1 MKDLL
6 KLSPLKFGAIVF
18 CSVILAACNSKEQE
32 QPVEVVDTEPVMETI
47 RGTVTYEEDIIL
59 APESITTVEL
69 IDVTAAD
76 EEPIVIAEGFV
87 AGFGAP
93 PLAFSLEYDSTQIKE
108 GHKYELRA
116 VVMEQVRLMFKS
128 VGSYPVLEANSS
140 GPVEIMLKHVPGGKV
155 ERMAEVVRANNP
167 TLSGFYY
174 YAGGEGEFIDCET
187 ASVYPVAREGGVYS
201 LESGYRRE
209 AKKSGE
215 QIFTVVSGNYV
226 TRPARDG
233 RGKEDF
239 LVIEQV
245 EEMSASGDC
254 P

>member
-6 KLSPLKFGAIVF
+6 KLTPVRWGSLLIL
-18 CSVILAACNSKEQE
+18 SVLLAACDTQDD
-32 QPVEVVDTEPVMETI
+32 QPAEVVDTGPVMKTI

-69 IDVTAAD
+69 IDVTAQD
-76 EEPIVIAEGFV
+76 EEPQVVAEGYV

-93 PLAFSLEYDSTQIKE
+93 PLAFSLEYDTSKIKPD
-108 GHKYELRA
+108 HRYELRA
-116 VVMEQVRLMFKS
+116 KVMEQVRLMFKS
-128 VGSYPVLEANSS
+128 VGSYPVLGDENT
-140 GPVEIMLKHVPGGKV
+140 GPVEILLKHVPGGKV
-155 ERMAEVVRANNP
+155 ERMAETVRANNP
-167 TLSGFYY
+167 TITGFYY
-174 YAGGEGEFIDCET
+174 YLGGEGEFIDCET
-187 ASVYPVAREGGVYS
+187 AAVHPVAREGGVYS

-209 AKKSGE
+209 ASEPGQ

-233 RGKEDF
+233 RGKEEF

>member
-1 MKDLL
+1 MREMIKTAPFKLASLL
-6 KLSPLKFGAIVF
+6 VLS
-18 CSVILAACNSKEQE
+18 LALTACDSGDDA
-32 QPVEVVDTEPVMETI
+32 PVEVVDDTPVMDTI

-69 IDVTAAD
+69 VDVTD
-76 EEPIVIAEGFV
+76 KDNEPVVVAEGFV
-87 AGFGAP
+87 NGFGAP
-93 PLAFSLEYDSTQIKE
+93 PLAFALQYDTRLIKPD
-108 GHKYELRA
+108 HQYELRA
-116 VVMEQVRLMFKS
+116 LVMEQVRLMFKS
-128 VGSYPVLEANSS
+128 VGSYPVLDNGNS
-140 GPVEIMLKHVPGGKV
+140 GPVEILLKHVPGGKV

-167 TLSGFYY
+167 LISGFYY

-187 ASVYPVAREGGVYS
+187 ADVHPVAREGGIYS

-209 AKKSGE
+209 ATKAG
-215 QIFTVVSGNYV
+215 QQVFAMVSGNYV

-233 RGKEDF
+233 RGKEEF

-245 EEMSASGDC
+245 EEISASGDC